1 MKVACIWFPD
11 PRDVTAFAEDCL
23 RFTPQIC
30 LRENQAVFLEIG
42 KCYRLYSEE
51 AFLARAAR
59 LLERLQIHA
68 RLGVA
73 GSIEWAL
80 VAAKYGTILPE
91 LLPLDSL
98 YDIADPLGRDEKCLP
113 FVKKLVHA
121 LPELGVRDLHGFQRI
136 PRGELASRFGPVGL
150 LCRQRLDGEL
160 VFPWKAW
167 LPPEVVEESITYM
180 YAECPG
186 AQEPLLFEAKKLL
199 DRLFVRLRSRG
210 LKAAALE
217 IEVRCEKVSINPER
231 ERNWRLD
238 FLLPQ
243 GETKGALGILREF
256 FGKEFER
263 KPLLSNVEKFLIR
276 VAQTVP
282 FDTAQ
287 KNLYHGRE
295 ERLEALGNL
304 LSQLSQAHGKGSVFQ
319 ALTVE
324 ERLPEYSWEKVARLD
339 GPGANLRG
347 RVPLRPTNLVKP
359 QRIEVTEHHVYI
371 KKKPFRLKSWSE
383 AAERISTRWL
393 DGVVDRTYFQVE
405 VEDGPLLW
413 IFSEGDEHGDH
424 YYLHGFYG

>member
-1 MKVACIWFPD
+1 MRVACIWFPN
-11 PRDVTAFAEDCL
+11 PRDVASFAEDCL

-30 LRENQAVFLEIG
+30 IREEQAVFLEIG

-51 AFLARAAR
+51 AFVGRAQR
-59 LLERLQIHA
+59 LLEKLDIRA
-68 RLGVA
+68 SVGVA

-91 LLPLDSL
+91 HLPLEAL
-98 YDIADPLGRDEKCLP
+98 YDIADPLCRDEKCVP
-113 FVKKLVHA
+113 FVKKLIQA
-121 LPELGVRDLHGFQRI
+121 LPDLGVQNLHAFQHI
-136 PRGELASRFGPVGL
+136 PRKELASRFGPVGL

-167 LPPEVVEESITYM
+167 IPPEVVEETIAYM

-199 DRLFVRLRSRG
+199 DRLFVRLRARG
-210 LKAAALE
+210 LKAAALD
-217 IEVRCEKVSINPER
+217 IDILCEKVSTNPQR
-231 ERNWRLD
+231 ERKLHLD

-243 GETKGALGILREF
+243 GEAKGALGILREF
-256 FGKEFER
+256 FSKEFDR
-263 KPLLSNVEKFLIR
+263 RPLLSNVERFCIR
-276 VAQTVP
+276 VSKTVP
-282 FDTAQ
+282 CDTSQ

-295 ERLEALGNL
+295 ERMEALGNL
-304 LSQLSQAHGKGSVFQ
+304 LSQLSQAHGKGSIFQ

-324 ERLPEYSWEKVARLD
+324 ERLPEHSWQKVAQLQ

-371 KKKPFRLKSWSE
+371 KKKPFLVKSWSE
-383 AAERISTRWL
+383 AAERISARWL
-393 DGVVDRTYFQVE
+393 DGLVDRTYYQVE
-405 VEDGPLLW
+405 VENGPLLW
-413 IFSEGDEHGDH
+413 IFCESGNH